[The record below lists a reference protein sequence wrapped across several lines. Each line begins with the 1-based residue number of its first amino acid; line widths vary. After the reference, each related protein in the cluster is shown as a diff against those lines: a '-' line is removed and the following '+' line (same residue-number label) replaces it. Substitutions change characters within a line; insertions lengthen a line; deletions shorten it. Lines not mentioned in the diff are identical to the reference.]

1 MKHLFVLLLL
11 VSCGKKVTKTR
22 FVENKFDD
30 TVIQNQLT
38 AHEARIKALE
48 DAQQGFLVQDDIKNF
63 LTGSEVDAKLTVIET
78 LATKSELMEIKSIC
92 DTKEQLIKSGDKL
105 FAVIS
110 TITKVGQGVN
120 QHDNVSN
127 VHLGEIT
134 DGSYRLT
141 DGSNK
146 RFSVTSGVI
155 TCN

>member
-48 DAQQGFLVQDDIKNF
+48 DAQQGFLVQDDIKDF
-63 LTGSEVDAKLTVIET
+63 LTGSQVDAKLTVIET
-78 LATKSELMEIKSIC
+78 LATKSELMKIESIC
-92 DTKEQLIKSGDKL
+92 GTKEQLIKSGDKL

-110 TITKVGQGVN
+110 TITKVGQWVN

-134 DGSYRLT
+134 DGSYKLT

-146 RFSVTSGVI
+146 TFSVTSGVI